1 MLLEG
6 LFIPLTTPFY
16 SDGRLNVRKLEHNV
30 ERYSRTPAAGLALL
44 TPSGETDLL
53 SDAERL
59 TVLRT
64 AVEIAAKDK
73 VLLADCTHPGVAQ
86 TLDLL
91 SAAAELGFDA
101 AVLRSPV
108 ALAAL
113 PTGNPAAVRR
123 TWFEAVADR
132 SPLPLILI
140 DGPAPEHWLAPDLLA
155 SLATSAQV
163 LGWVCAGDANRRI
176 PPVLESTR
184 LVSREV
190 TVTPVFAVATGRMLA
205 EVVPVASGNYIA
217 AASLTGTATAL
228 ATEPPRP
235 AIRTRTKRV
244 GFQILAG
251 QTSALSEALTAGAR
265 GALLPFAACAPQACY
280 EALAAWKD
288 GDEALAAE
296 KSDRLRSAALLIEEQ
311 LGPPALKAGCDL
323 NGYFGGRARLP
334 LLLLHGDQQ
343 AEIATLL
350 RPMRS

>member
-16 SDGRLNVRKLEHNV
+16 GDGRLNLRKLEHNV

-59 TVLRT
+59 SILRT
-64 AVEIAAKDK
+64 TVEIAAKEK

-91 SAAAELGFDA
+91 SAAAGLGFDA
-101 AVLRSPV
+101 ALLRAPV
-108 ALAAL
+108 ALSAI
-113 PTGNPAAVRR
+113 PAADPAAIRR

-132 SPLPLILI
+132 SPLPLVLA
-140 DGPAPEHWLAPDLLA
+140 DGPAPDHWLPQNLLT
-155 SLATSAQV
+155 SLAAGGRV
-163 LGWVCAGDANRRI
+163 LGWVCAGDSSRRI
-176 PPVLESTR
+176 PALLESTK

-190 TVTPVFAVATGRMLA
+190 AVTTVFAAATSRMLA
-205 EVVPVASGNYIA
+205 QHEPVASGNYIA
-217 AASLTGTATAL
+217 ASSLSGGATAL

-235 AIRTRTKRV
+235 ALRTRSKRV
-244 GFQILAG
+244 GFQVLAG
-251 QTSALSEALTAGAR
+251 QTSTVHESLTAGAR

-296 KSDRLRSAALLIEEQ
+296 KSDRLRAAGLRLEEQ

-334 LLLLHGDQQ
+334 LLLLRSDEQ
-343 AEIATLL
+343 AEIAALL
-350 RPMRS
+350 RLMRS